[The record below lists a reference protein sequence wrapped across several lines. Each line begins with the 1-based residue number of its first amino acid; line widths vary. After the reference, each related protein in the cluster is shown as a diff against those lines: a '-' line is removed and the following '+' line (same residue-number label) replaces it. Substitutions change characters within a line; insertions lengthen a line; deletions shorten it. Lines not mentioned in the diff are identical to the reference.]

1 MAIIWDSAFDKRQKE
16 MEELGE
22 AISKAAKEDNSAS
35 GREALDILEREE
47 EERIVFS
54 TAFD

>member
-1 MAIIWDSAFDKRQKE
+1 MAIIWDNAFDKRQKE

-22 AISKAAKEDNSAS
+22 AISEAAKEDNSAS

-47 EERIVFS
+47 DKRIVFS

>member
-1 MAIIWDSAFDKRQKE
+1 MAIIWDNAFDKRQEE

-22 AISKAAKEDNSAS
+22 AAKEDDHAS
-35 GREALDILEREE
+35 GREALDAPEQEE
-47 EERIVFS
+47 EELIVFS